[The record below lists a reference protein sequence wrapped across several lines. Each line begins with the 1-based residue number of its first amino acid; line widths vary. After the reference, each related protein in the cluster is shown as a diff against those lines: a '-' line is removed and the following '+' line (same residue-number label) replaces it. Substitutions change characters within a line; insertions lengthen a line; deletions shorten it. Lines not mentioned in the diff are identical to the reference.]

1 MLFDLMKRWINLNIG
16 VTVNVKIKKNAII
29 FAEIFRWIYKNFI
42 YIIKVKEFLVRPVTV
57 KFVRYHETLTSITL
71 MNKYHSSIAL
81 G

>member
-1 MLFDLMKRWINLNIG
+1 MNKPQHWCYCKRQN
-16 VTVNVKIKKNAII
+16 KKNAII
-29 FAEIFRWIYKNFI
+29 FAERFRWIYKNFI

>member
-1 MLFDLMKRWINLNIG
+1 MKRWINLNIG

-29 FAEIFRWIYKNFI
+29 FAERFRWIYKNFI

>member
-1 MLFDLMKRWINLNIG
+1 MKRWINLNIG

-42 YIIKVKEFLVRPVTV
+42 FIIKVKEFLVRPVTV

>member
-1 MLFDLMKRWINLNIG
+1 MKRWINLNIG

>member
-1 MLFDLMKRWINLNIG
+1 MKRWINLNIG
-16 VTVNVKIKKNAII
+16 VTVNVKIKKNGII

-42 YIIKVKEFLVRPVTV
+42 FIIKVKEFLVRPVTV
-57 KFVRYHETLTSITL
+57 KFVRYHEILTSITL

>member
-1 MLFDLMKRWINLNIG
+1 MKRWINLNIG

-29 FAEIFRWIYKNFI
+29 FAEIFKWIYKNFI